1 MWQCE
6 GKEQMNDTHA
16 QDYRHVNIRLTEAE
30 IAAVRDITKVDALG
44 PAVVAIV
51 RKAIA
56 DHVRR
61 NGGE

>member
-1 MWQCE
+1 M
-6 GKEQMNDTHA
+6 KDMKNDTRA
-16 QDYRHVNIRLTEAE
+16 EEYRQVNIRLTEAE

-61 NGGE
+61 NGWE

>member
-1 MWQCE
+1 M
-6 GKEQMNDTHA
+6 MNDTHA
-16 QDYRHVNIRLTEAE
+16 QDYRQVNIRLTEAE

-61 NGGE
+61 NGWE